1 MDVDRRAQADIF
13 DEKTIPAIAEVE
25 RIAKVSA
32 VKGNADHNEL
42 SADLKQGEETGVMLK
57 VYTSSDLGSRYH
69 EISAAL
75 HASEEPIFITEDG
88 EVDAVM
94 LSIEAYERLTA
105 RLELYEKVEQGL
117 RNIEAGR
124 VLPAREALDAI
135 RRDLHNGTL

>member
-1 MDVDRRAQADIF
+1 
-13 DEKTIPAIAEVE
+13 
-25 RIAKVSA
+25 
-32 VKGNADHNEL
+32 
-42 SADLKQGEETGVMLK
+42 
-57 VYTSSDLGSRYH
+57 
-69 EISAAL
+69 
-75 HASEEPIFITEDG
+75 
-88 EVDAVM
+88 M